1 MTSEVEERLKLIMAG
16 YGRHTGQWVKRCKI
30 YRLHIQIMILHYA
43 AYIKDCN
50 VNFFVL
56 SCVHV
61 FVSTVCV
68 SEENYKKAVCNLLPK
83 LKTLDGEL

>member
-1 MTSEVEERLKLIMAG
+1 MQHLFKTAIS
-16 YGRHTGQWVKRCKI
+16 T
-30 YRLHIQIMILHYA
+30 
-43 AYIKDCN
+43 
-50 VNFFVL
+50 FFVL
-56 SCVHV
+56 SYVHV

>member
-1 MTSEVEERLKLIMAG
+1 MSRPVTAGTGVNGLKDVKVTDCTMNVRLN
-16 YGRHTGQWVKRCKI
+16 V
-30 YRLHIQIMILHYA
+30 IQIM
-43 AYIKDCN
+43 
-50 VNFFVL
+50 NFFVL

-83 LKTLDGEL
+83 LKTPDSEL